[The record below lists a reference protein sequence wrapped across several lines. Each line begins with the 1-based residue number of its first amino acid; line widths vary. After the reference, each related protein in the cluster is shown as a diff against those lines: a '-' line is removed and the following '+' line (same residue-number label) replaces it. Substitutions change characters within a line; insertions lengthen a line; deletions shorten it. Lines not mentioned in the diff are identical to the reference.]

1 MREPWVDSAPTR
13 TVSRELPGRVG
24 GRQSASLGA
33 ERDASRRQ
41 DGWRWLRRL
50 GYAAYCGVLVA
61 VVSRYSVPTGRLS
74 VAVIVVTG
82 LVLSTIGR
90 GWRQTALVARDWLP
104 FTAVL
109 VAYDQ
114 TRGLADALGMRLH
127 ETDVLRAER
136 WLFGGVEPTAWLQ
149 DRFYRA
155 CQVSWYDALAT
166 VVYTSHFLVTP
177 VLAAVLWLRNRAEW
191 LRFITRVIVLS
202 VASLITYGL
211 FPEAPPWF
219 AGRDGLSEPVARLS
233 ARGWIWLHL
242 GSVKSVLAHAQ
253 SGGSNPV
260 AAMTSLHTAFAVLV
274 AIALVTRLRSRWRYL
289 VALYPAAMALTLV
302 YTGEHYVLDVIAG
315 AGYALAVH
323 VAVSRWE
330 AGRTT
335 AGFRPENRNLIA
347 SVHSSNA
354 SGIEDS
360 RTRSLFPRL
369 ATPGSRCT
377 RPLPSTPIRNHDFQA
392 RKWMVR
398 ASSVDDIAGQ
408 KQGESEL

>member
-233 ARGWIWLHL
+233 AG
-242 GSVKSVLAHAQ
+242 VD
-253 SGGSNPV
+253 
-260 AAMTSLHTAFAVLV
+260 LV
-274 AIALVTRLRSRWRYL
+274 APRQREERAGTCSVGRFQPGCGHAVTTHRVRGTGRDCARHPTALQVAIFGRSVSRCDGSHAGVHGRALRAGRDLRCRIRPCRACRCQPMGGGTDHSWFQ
-289 VALYPAAMALTLV
+289 A
-302 YTGEHYVLDVIAG
+302 GEPKPHRAG
-315 AGYALAVH
+315 A
-323 VAVSRWE
+323 
-330 AGRTT
+330 
-335 AGFRPENRNLIA
+335 LI
-347 SVHSSNA
+347 
-354 SGIEDS
+354 
-360 RTRSLFPRL
+360 
-369 ATPGSRCT
+369 
-377 RPLPSTPIRNHDFQA
+377 
-392 RKWMVR
+392 
-398 ASSVDDIAGQ
+398 
-408 KQGESEL
+408 